1 MDKRA
6 KNQYRRDYSV
16 ADLEKRF
23 ALEDEFNARGESITS
38 REFYRKLK
46 VLLGRPLSIE
56 EQDAEKQVS
65 FFE

>member
-1 MDKRA
+1 MDNRTWRSFKA
-6 KNQYRRDYSV
+6 GWSV

-23 ALEDEFNARGESITS
+23 ALEDEFTAKGESITS